1 MENYEIKCNEWLN
14 SSYFSDKIKS
24 EIRHMALD
32 DIKESFA
39 DNLEFGTG
47 GMRGIMGPGINRI
60 NIYTVRHASQGIA
73 NYIIKNKQQKMG
85 IVIGYDTRNNSYT
98 FAKEAALCF
107 AANGIKAYL
116 FTEVSPTPVVSFA
129 VRKLKA
135 FGGVNITASHNTKEY
150 NGYKFYLSDG
160 AQFSSPEDKIII
172 SEIEAITDFST
183 CKTMTEKDARSK
195 KLLLD
200 VPDFISKDF
209 LDNVYSCI
217 KNIKAHELMKNKLKI
232 VYTPLHGTG
241 EKYITSVIKKLGYK
255 KYYIVNE
262 QNDKCGDFKTVK
274 SPNPENASA
283 FELAFNLANKNDA
296 DIIIA
301 TDPDADR
308 LGVYVKHNNK
318 YVSLTG
324 NMLAAIMCEYLL
336 HFEKGIYKNKAS
348 NFDKYYIIKSFVTS
362 NLLDEIAKY
371 YNVEC
376 KICLTGFKWI
386 GKEILKNE
394 NLPHEKR
401 KKYLYGAEESYGCLV
416 KDYARDKD
424 SISAALIAIEMAS
437 YFKIGGYT
445 LVDILELIYKKY
457 GYIFSVNDSFTFE
470 GLAGKNKMK
479 NIMNNFENN
488 IYNNICGIKTIRFD
502 NYNTL
507 KSLNI
512 ITNKTTTINMPQTNA
527 LSYLLE
533 DGSSI
538 FIRPSGTEPK
548 IKFYYQVKDN
558 DEVKTMVK
566 LDKIKNYFKNI
577 IEKY

>member
-14 SSYFSDKIKS
+14 NPYFSEKIKS
-24 EIRHMALD
+24 EIRHMAID

-39 DNLEFGTG
+39 TKLEFGTG
-47 GMRGIMGPGINRI
+47 GMRGIMGPGTNRI
-60 NIYTVRHASQGIA
+60 NIYTVRWASQGIA
-73 NYIIKNKQQKMG
+73 NYIIKNNKQKMG

-116 FTEVSPTPVVSFA
+116 FKEFSPTPVVSFA
-129 VRKLKA
+129 IRKLKA

-172 SEIEAITDFST
+172 AEIEAITDFSN
-183 CKTMTEKDARSK
+183 CKTMSENIARNK
-195 KLLLD
+195 KLIVD
-200 VPDFISKDF
+200 VPEKISKEF
-209 LDNVYSCI
+209 LENVYSCI
-217 KNIKAHELMKNKLKI
+217 KNKKAHDIMKNKLRI

-241 EKYITSVIKKLGYK
+241 EKYITSTIKKLGYK
-255 KYYIVNE
+255 NYFVVKE
-262 QNDKCGDFKTVK
+262 QNDKCGDFKTLK
-274 SPNPENASA
+274 SPNPENATA
-283 FELAFNLANKNDA
+283 FELAFALAKTKNA

-308 LGVYVKHNNK
+308 LGVYVKHNEK
-318 YVSLTG
+318 MVPLTG
-324 NMLAAIMCEYLL
+324 NMLAALMTEYLL
-336 HFEKGIYKNKAS
+336 HFEKGIYKNIKS

-362 NLLDEIAKY
+362 NLLDEIAKK

-394 NLPHEKR
+394 QLPLNKR

-416 KDYARDKD
+416 KDYTRDKD

-437 YFKIGGYT
+437 FFKLGGYT
-445 LVDILELIYKKY
+445 LIDILELIYKQY

-470 GLAGKNKMK
+470 GLVGKSKMS
-479 NIMNNFENN
+479 NIMSNFENN
-488 IYNNICGIKTIRFD
+488 IFDNICGLKTIKFD

-512 ITNKTTTINMPQTNA
+512 SDNTTTDINMQKTNA

-533 DGSSI
+533 DGSTI

-548 IKFYYQVKDN
+548 IKFYYQVKDES
-558 DEVKTMVK
+558 EVKTIAK
-566 LDKIKNYFKNI
+566 IEKIKKFFKDI
-577 IEKY
+577 VEKY